1 MDPNIFREYDIRA
14 VVGKELTLE
23 EVETLGRAIGTY
35 LIRAGRRRI
44 TLGRDGRT
52 TSSDF
57 RDRLL
62 QGLLATGCQVIDI
75 GIGPTPLLYFSVRHL
90 RTDGGVMITASHNPP
105 EYNGFKICSGPD
117 TIFGEEIQRV
127 RRIVEEGAFVQG
139 AGSWEAADVIPAYQE
154 QVLKDIQLP
163 RPLRVGVDG
172 GNGTGGWLALP
183 IIRKLGCQVFDLY
196 CDIDGTFPHHQPD
209 PTIPKNLE
217 DLIDLV
223 RQERLDVGLAY
234 DGDGDRLGVVDH
246 EGNIVW
252 GDQLLILFARDILT
266 RKPGALFIGEVKCS
280 QNLYDDI
287 PKRGGRV
294 IMWKTGHSL
303 IKQKM
308 KEVGADLAGE
318 MSGHLFFAD
327 RYFGYDDAVYA
338 SLRLLEILSRTGLK
352 IPDLLKDLPPTVST
366 PEIRVETQEKT
377 KFALVEAVKKEL
389 ARQYEVIDVDG
400 VRVKF
405 EDGWGLIRASN
416 TQPVL
421 VLRFE
426 ARTRERLEEIQRIVE
441 GTLEEQKKYFPG

>member
-1 MDPNIFREYDIRA
+1 MDANIFREYDIRA
-14 VVGKELTLE
+14 VVGKELTLD

-35 LIRAGRRRI
+35 LIRAGRRRLS
-44 TLGRDGRT
+44 LGRDGRT
-52 TSSDF
+52 TSSAF

-62 QGLLATGCQVIDI
+62 TGLMSAGCRVVDI
-75 GIGPTPLLYFSVRHL
+75 GVGPTPLLYFSIRHL
-90 RTDGGVMITASHNPP
+90 KTDGGVMITASHNPP
-105 EYNGFKICSGPD
+105 EYNGFKVCSGPD
-117 TIFGEEIQRV
+117 TIFGEEIQKI
-127 RRIVEEGAFVQG
+127 RRIAEARDFVSGDGAVETT
-139 AGSWEAADVIPAYQE
+139 DVVSAYQE
-154 QVLKDIQLP
+154 HVLKDIRLP
-163 RPLRVGVDG
+163 RPLRVGLDG

-183 IIRKLGCQVFDLY
+183 IVRALGCEVYDLY

-217 DLIDLV
+217 DLIALV
-223 RQERLDVGLAY
+223 RREKLDVGLAY
-234 DGDGDRLGVVDH
+234 DGDGDRLGVVDDQ
-246 EGNIVW
+246 GTIIW
-252 GDQLLILFARDILT
+252 GDQLMILFARDILA
-266 RKPGALFIGEVKCS
+266 RKPGAVFIGEVKCS

-308 KEVGADLAGE
+308 KEVKADLAGE

-338 SLRLLEILSRTGLK
+338 SLRLLEILSRTGLR
-352 IPDLLKDLPPTVST
+352 IAELLKDLPPTVST
-366 PEIRVETQEKT
+366 PEIRVEIEEER

-389 ARQYEVIDVDG
+389 AGKYEVIDVDG
-400 VRVKF
+400 VRVRF

-426 ARTRERLEEIQRIVE
+426 AQTPKRLEEIRRIVE
-441 GTLEEQKKYFPG
+441 GTLEEIKKGFHG

>member
-1 MDPNIFREYDIRA
+1 MDANIFREYDIRA

-23 EVETLGRAIGTY
+23 EVEVLGRAIGTY
-35 LIRAGRRRI
+35 LIGEGKRRI

-52 TSSDF
+52 SSTAF

-62 QGLLATGCQVIDI
+62 AGLLAAGCRVIDI
-75 GIGPTPLLYFSVRHL
+75 GVCPTPLLYFSVRHL
-90 RTDGGVMITASHNPP
+90 QTDGGVMITASHNPP

-117 TIFGEEIQRV
+117 TIFGEEIQRL
-127 RRIVEEGAFVQG
+127 RRIVESGEFLSGEGALETQDVV
-139 AGSWEAADVIPAYQE
+139 ADYQAY
-154 QVLKDIQLP
+154 VLGDIRLP

-183 IIRKLGCQVFDLY
+183 ILRKLGCQVYDLY

-209 PTIPKNLE
+209 PTVPKNLTE
-217 DLIDLV
+217 LIDLV
-223 RQERLDVGLAY
+223 RRENLDVGLAY

-246 EGNIVW
+246 QGNIIW
-252 GDQLLILFARDILT
+252 GDQLLILFARDILS

-327 RYFGYDDAVYA
+327 RYFGFDDAIYA
-338 SLRLLEILSRTGLK
+338 SLRLLEILSRTGLT
-352 IPDLLKDLPPTVST
+352 IPELLKDLPPTYST
-366 PEIRVETQEKT
+366 PEIRVETEEET

-389 ARQYEVIDVDG
+389 AGQYQVIDVDG
-400 VRVKF
+400 VRVQF
-405 EDGWGLIRASN
+405 PDGWGLIRASN

-426 ARTRERLEEIQRIVE
+426 AQTPQRLEEIRKIVE
-441 GTLEEQKKYFPG
+441 GALEREKKIFRG